1 MHYIEMVQLLNF
13 SNSYIRQI
21 LAGMKRCAAS
31 GHALAMNPKVL
42 LMDELF
48 SALDIQI
55 HQVRTIWFL
64 THKIN
69 DAMVLGGVIVVLSPK
84 LAGINRECT
93 VGLPRPP
100 DHPIVDSNAMAV
112 TEESNELYF
121 DDETGEDNKI
131 AATKVFH

>member
-1 MHYIEMVQLLNF
+1 MNYIEMVQLLNF
-13 SNSYIRQI
+13 SNAYVRRLSW
-21 LAGMKRCAAS
+21 GMKQCAAI

-42 LMDELF
+42 LMDEPF

-55 HQVRTIWFL
+55 HQDRTIWFL

-84 LAGINRECT
+84 LAGIKRECT

-112 TEESNELYF
+112 TEESKELYF